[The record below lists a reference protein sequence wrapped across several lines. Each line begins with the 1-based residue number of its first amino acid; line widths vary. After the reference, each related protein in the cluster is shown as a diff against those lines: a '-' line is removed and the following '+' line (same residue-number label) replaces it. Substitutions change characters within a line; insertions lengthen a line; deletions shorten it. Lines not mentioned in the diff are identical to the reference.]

1 MAISVTENAARQIQ
15 NQLAKRGKGVGLRVG
30 VKKVGCSGYAYT
42 FDYADEMHPGDQSFE
57 AHDAK
62 VVVDAET
69 LSVLDG
75 SRLDFVK
82 EGFKQVFKFDNPNI
96 DSTCGCGESFNIK
109 QSAKAKPQES

>member
-1 MAISVTENAARQIQ
+1 MAIALTENAATQIR
-15 NQLAKRGKGVGLRVG
+15 NQIARRGKGVGLRVG
-30 VKKVGCSGYAYT
+30 IKKVGCSGYAYT
-42 FDYADEMHPGDQSFE
+42 FDYADEMHPGDRWFE

-62 VVVDAET
+62 LVVDAAT
-69 LSVLDG
+69 LSFLDG

-109 QSAKAKPQES
+109 QSAKA

>member
-1 MAISVTENAARQIQ
+1 MAISITENAAKQIQ

-30 VKKVGCSGYAYT
+30 VKKVGCSGLAYA
-42 FDYADEMHPGDQSFE
+42 FDYADEMRPGDRLFE

-62 VVVDAET
+62 VVVDADT
-69 LSVLDG
+69 LAFLDG

-96 DSTCGCGESFNIK
+96 ESTCGCGESFNLK
-109 QSAKAKPQES
+109 QSAKV

>member
-1 MAISVTENAARQIQ
+1 MTISLTENAAKQIR

-30 VKKVGCSGYAYT
+30 VKKVGCSGLAYT
-42 FDYADEMHPGDQSFE
+42 FDYADELRHGDQMIE

-62 VVVDAET
+62 VVVDADA

-82 EGFKQVFKFDNPNI
+82 EGFKQIFKFDNPNV
-96 DSTCGCGESFNIK
+96 DSTCGCGESFNVK
-109 QSAKAKPQES
+109 QSAKA